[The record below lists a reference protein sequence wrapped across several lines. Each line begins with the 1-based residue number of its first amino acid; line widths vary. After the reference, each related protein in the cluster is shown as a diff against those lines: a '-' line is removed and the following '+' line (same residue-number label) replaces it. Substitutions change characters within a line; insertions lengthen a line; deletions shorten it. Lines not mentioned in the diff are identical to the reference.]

1 MTHILPVFTSIVTEA
16 DMSVLLVLMRIVLE
30 RHNLV
35 WLAQCRVGLV
45 LLTMILSRAELV
57 KQSSIAGGPGEGEA
71 AEGENHVGVSDSE
84 SSMWSEIYSFLFSS
98 FQGQFSVLFRS
109 DTLPDDQVYVWQFL
123 SAMAVGA
130 SGLDQQKILV
140 TEMRYFLSLYF
151 FILTICCGNVGKI
164 LSKRQKPTT
173 PRLWR
178 M

>member
-57 KQSSIAGGPGEGEA
+57 KQSSSSGGGGEGEA
-71 AEGENHVGVSDSE
+71 AEGENQVVVGVSDSE

-140 TEMRYFLSLYF
+140 TEMRYVPPLCI
-151 FILTICCGNVGKI
+151 IL
-164 LSKRQKPTT
+164 L
-173 PRLWR
+173 
-178 M
+178 